1 MLRTA
6 PATSTKHA
14 AKKKKKTQ
22 EKKHF
27 RKLWQYEWFVF
38 RATSKLDDRKEE

>member
-14 AKKKKKTQ
+14 AKKN
-22 EKKHF
+22 EHF
-27 RKLWQYEWFVF
+27 RKLWQYDWFVF